1 MKVFFPS
8 QGTFLNSFYSIC
20 PKKPCKTIKTSVSLR
35 ASADLIELP
44 SKYVA
49 FNFQP
54 IVIVTR
60 SIPKVTTVNVIND
73 IGSSLRL
80 WLGASAFSIF
90 KMIPTTQTF
99 CSNSR
104 ACRYLLLGTATFA
117 TLCFIAIGFIIMYFS
132 NTNALGVYY

>member
-1 MKVFFPS
+1 MKVFFLS

-35 ASADLIELP
+35 ASADFIELP

-54 IVIVTR
+54 TVIVTR
-60 SIPKVTTVNVIND
+60 SIPKVTVVNVVND
-73 IGSSLRL
+73 IGSSLGL

-104 ACRYLLLGTATFA
+104 GCRYLLLCTATFA
-117 TLCFIAIGFIIMYFS
+117 TLCFISIGSTIMYFS

>member
-54 IVIVTR
+54 TVIVKR
-60 SIPKVTTVNVIND
+60 SIPKVTVVSVVND
-73 IGSSLRL
+73 IGSSLGL

-90 KMIPTTQTF
+90 KMI
-99 CSNSR
+99 
-104 ACRYLLLGTATFA
+104 ATV
-117 TLCFIAIGFIIMYFS
+117 AIY
-132 NTNALGVYY
+132 V

>member
-1 MKVFFPS
+1 MKVFFLS

-20 PKKPCKTIKTSVSLR
+20 PRKPCKTIKTSVSLR

-54 IVIVTR
+54 TVIVKR
-60 SIPKVTTVNVIND
+60 SIPKVTVVSVAND
-73 IGSSLRL
+73 IGSSLGL

-104 ACRYLLLGTATFA
+104 PCRYLTLAVATVATF
-117 TLCFIAIGFIIMYFS
+117 LFVSFGLIITYFS
-132 NTNALGVYY
+132 NTHELRMFY

>member
-60 SIPKVTTVNVIND
+60 SIPKVTVVNVVND
-73 IGSSLRL
+73 IGSSLGL

-99 CSNSR
+99 CSYRR
-104 ACRYLLLGTATFA
+104 ASRYLNYLTLGAATVATF
-117 TLCFIAIGFIIMYFS
+117 LFVSFDFGFG
-132 NTNALGVYY
+132 LYYVFFKY

>member
-1 MKVFFPS
+1 MKVFFLS

-20 PKKPCKTIKTSVSLR
+20 PKKPCKVINTSVSLR
-35 ASADLIELP
+35 ASSDIIELP

-54 IVIVTR
+54 TVIVTR

-73 IGSSLRL
+73 IGSSLGL

-99 CSNSR
+99 CSYRR
-104 ACRYLLLGTATFA
+104 ASRYLTLAAATVATF
-117 TLCFIAIGFIIMYFS
+117 LFLSFGVFGF
-132 NTNALGVYY
+132 YYVFLKY